1 MKHLKAKDSYMLDHS
16 RKYEIKTM
24 SMEDIVPAS
33 IYEEIPDRD
42 ALEADIANGE
52 MDFPLMLWP
61 VTPDY
66 WKRAHLKFYK
76 RGSPDLPDTAPKYN
90 GEVMIVWRG
99 RQRFQ
104 LAKEMGYTHI
114 DCVVEKEQHKI
125 VSMIHKEMNPDA

>member
-16 RKYEIKTM
+16 RKYDIKTM

-52 MDFPLMLWP
+52 MDYPLMLWP

-66 WKRAHLKFYK
+66 WRNIHLKFYK
-76 RGSPDLPDTAPKYN
+76 RGSKA
-90 GEVMIVWRG
+90 
-99 RQRFQ
+99 
-104 LAKEMGYTHI
+104 
-114 DCVVEKEQHKI
+114 
-125 VSMIHKEMNPDA
+125 